1 MNDDRISAY
10 LDGTLASDDRAAFER
25 DLAVDP
31 HLAESLTAVAEVRDT
46 LRSLAWHEPPTGFTD
61 RLLAAGATYEEPRVV
76 APRRVRSWAAVG
88 AAAAAVSLAVF
99 VAEDSDRSPVQPAI
113 EEAGEGHVTN
123 AGLADDPIM
132 LLAPAAGDEQ

>member
-10 LDGTLASDDRAAFER
+10 LDGALAPDDRAAFER
-25 DLAVDP
+25 DLAADP
-31 HLAESLTAVAEVRDT
+31 RLVETLTAVATVRTT
-46 LRSLAWHEPPTGFTD
+46 LRSLPWHEPPNGFAD
-61 RLLAAGATYEEPRVV
+61 RLLAAGAAHEESRVV
-76 APRRVRSWAAVG
+76 AQRRVRSWAAIG

-113 EEAGEGHVTN
+113 DEAGDGHVTN

-132 LLAPAAGDEQ
+132 LLAPAAGGEP